1 MNSAGKKMEWK
12 KQTKY
17 ENDESV
23 EMDGIQNHFQ
33 PVKQTK
39 KEQWKRKHLPRGGS
53 ALRSML
59 ENNRYNGKN
68 QNRNNHGQDH
78 HQNHAVSD
86 IHFLDLRI
94 ALK

>member
-1 MNSAGKKMEWK
+1 MNSAGKKLELKKWK
-12 KQTKY
+12 KY

-39 KEQWKRKHLPRGGS
+39 KEQWKRKHLPHGGIG
-53 ALRSML
+53 LRNML

-68 QNRNNHGQDH
+68 RNHGQHH
-78 HQNHAVSD
+78 HQNHAVSH
-86 IHFLDLRI
+86 IHFFRLEDCVS
-94 ALK
+94 